1 MDKNLEEYLKKH
13 EIVYKTHEHQ
23 AVFTVDEHHK
33 LQIKT
38 PGVLHTKNL
47 FLKDEN
53 KRFFLVCMYAN
64 KRLNLKLLKE
74 KLNGKNKLTFGST
87 EELKEHLNST
97 PGSVSL
103 FGMIYAR
110 EVILIIDKQV
120 WDAKKVGFHPNINT
134 ATLELT
140 HENLE
145 KFCNSIKSEKHI
157 LKLE

>member
-13 EIVYKTHEHQ
+13 EIAYKTHNHPP
-23 AVFTVDEHHK
+23 VFTVEEHHK

-53 KRFFLVCMYAN
+53 KKFFLVCMYAD
-64 KRLNLKLLKE
+64 KRLNLKSLKE
-74 KLNGKNKLTFGST
+74 KLNAKKKLTFGSP

-103 FGMIYAR
+103 FGMIYAKN
-110 EVILIIDKQV
+110 VTLVLDKQL
-120 WDAKKVGFHPNINT
+120 WQAEKVG
-134 ATLELT
+134 
-140 HENLE
+140 
-145 KFCNSIKSEKHI
+145 
-157 LKLE
+157 